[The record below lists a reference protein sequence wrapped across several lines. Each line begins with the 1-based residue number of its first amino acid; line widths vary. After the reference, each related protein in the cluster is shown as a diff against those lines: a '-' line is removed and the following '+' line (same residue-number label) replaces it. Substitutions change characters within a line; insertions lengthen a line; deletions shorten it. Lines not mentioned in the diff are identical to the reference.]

1 MEYNTY
7 SSLRYQVLAPLLREK
22 RILGDT
28 DEVEVPFQGSPMR
41 RGGGLGVVNKCSAIL
56 TVSVILRRS
65 WSGVE

>member
-41 RGGGLGVVNKCSAIL
+41 RGEGVVNKCSAIL